1 MKGFWGFLKGSL
13 ILQMKAMPRL
23 LSSPLVGAVRGA
35 FVNTLQEIRKFDARL
50 AEFDARYF
58 KEMEEE
64 RSRISRDHAA
74 AE

>member
-13 ILQMKAMPRL
+13 VLQIKAMPRL
-23 LSSPLVGAVRGA
+23 FSSPLVGAVRGA
-35 FVNTLQEIRKFDARL
+35 VINTLHEIRKFDAEL

-64 RSRISRDHAA
+64 YVRMSRDRTVAD
-74 AE
+74 